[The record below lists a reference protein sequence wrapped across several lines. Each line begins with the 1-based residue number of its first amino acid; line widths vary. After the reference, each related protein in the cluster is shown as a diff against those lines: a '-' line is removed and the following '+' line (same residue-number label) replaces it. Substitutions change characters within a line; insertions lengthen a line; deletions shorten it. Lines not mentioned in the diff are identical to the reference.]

1 MLFESLYNKTFDL
14 ILGDFNIN
22 ALDDETFQPLK
33 NILNSY
39 EMVVREST
47 HLDGGLLDNVY
58 IRKMFL
64 RKELVLL

>member
-39 EMVVREST
+39 EMVVRKPT

-58 IRKMFL
+58 IRKMLL

>member
-14 ILGDFNIN
+14 NLGDFNIN

-39 EMVVREST
+39 EMVVREPT

>member
-39 EMVVREST
+39 EMVVREPT